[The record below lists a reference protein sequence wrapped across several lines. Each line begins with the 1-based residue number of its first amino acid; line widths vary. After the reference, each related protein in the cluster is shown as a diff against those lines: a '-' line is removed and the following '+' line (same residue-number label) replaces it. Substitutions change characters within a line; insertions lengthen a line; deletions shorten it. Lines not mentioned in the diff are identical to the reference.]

1 MNATS
6 PALKFLDF
14 HHDCIQPILNGT
26 KTTTTRL
33 DNGVSTFGPQST
45 NNIPVDSNVFTFQ
58 GDFLAVSRS
67 GNCVFANCRVVN
79 ITRKQLKD
87 LNDDD
92 AKKEDYQT
100 VKELQG
106 VLKRAYPSATDE
118 DFFLMIDF
126 EVLSPTGDVQQQLFR
141 GDKLAP
147 FNPTSDCVIQEYVL
161 PYLSPNSQLDA
172 KQKYVFM
179 DLGCGDGRVMEQ
191 FAVRN
196 PQSKC
201 IGVEY
206 DFLVVQ
212 RAKKRLE
219 HTFGTTISVT
229 TDTNE
234 IKTENGTAL
243 FHGDVLSPGI
253 LKLIEK
259 DAAAIFVFLVPEG
272 MKRLAET
279 LQTAVH
285 RGCKLISYI
294 FKVPGIEAK
303 RKEVFKGVT
312 IYFY

>member
-1 MNATS
+1 
-6 PALKFLDF
+6 
-14 HHDCIQPILNGT
+14 
-26 KTTTTRL
+26 
-33 DNGVSTFGPQST
+33 
-45 NNIPVDSNVFTFQ
+45 
-58 GDFLAVSRS
+58 
-67 GNCVFANCRVVN
+67 
-79 ITRKQLKD
+79 
-87 LNDDD
+87 
-92 AKKEDYQT
+92 
-100 VKELQG
+100 
-106 VLKRAYPSATDE
+106 
-118 DFFLMIDF
+118 MINF
-126 EVLSPTGDVQQQLFR
+126 EVLSTTGDVKEQLFC

-147 FNPTSDCVIQEYVL
+147 FNTTSDCVIQEYVL

-172 KQKYVFM
+172 KQEYVFM

-234 IKTENGTAL
+234 IKTENGTVL

-253 LKLIEK
+253 LELIEK
-259 DAAAIFVFLVPEG
+259 NAAAIFVFLVPEG
-272 MKRLAET
+272 MNRLAET
-279 LQTAVH
+279 LQTAVQ

-294 FKVPGIEAK
+294 FKVPGLETK